1 MGQKI
6 KQAVIDKVI
15 ALRHN
20 EVRYEDVA
28 EILGIKE
35 RTVRSICS
43 KNGCLYA
50 DIEDAWKAK
59 VEELRKAG
67 YDYTEVAETLGVDR
81 EEVEKYCQYHNLKYQ
96 DLGNENRHAY
106 KGGGLNKGK
115 TSVDWDKRVREV
127 LGGRFE
133 LVSWI
138 LTDNGEAR
146 LKVKC
151 TTCGAEKE
159 ISSISLRSRQSNR
172 IVSCGICSHLET
184 EQRHKQEREKREFEK
199 NEKQRLREV
208 RKLKKAKQTSFTFC
222 ECGKIIPNGTKYCD
236 DCREKHKRISQRQ
249 IERRKEH
256 KRRTRI
262 GKTFDRGITLE
273 KLYDRDQ
280 GICYLCNRTC
290 DWGDFQKINGAF
302 VVGGSYPTV
311 EHLIPLCKGGT
322 HTWNNIKLAC
332 HSCNSKKGRK
342 SYESIAPL

>member
-1 MGQKI
+1 MKRYACDDAVKALLNQGLGCSEISKQLNLSRFTVYDII
-6 KQAVIDKVI
+6 KRLQAGGGFI
-15 ALRHN
+15 AK
-20 EVRYEDVA
+20 
-28 EILGIKE
+28 KE
-35 RTVRSICS
+35 TIT
-43 KNGCLYA
+43 
-50 DIEDAWKAK
+50 
-59 VEELRKAG
+59 ELRKQGDTYQEIADKLGFTHDQIEQFCKRNGLG
-67 YDYTEVAETLGVDR
+67 YSEEEKQKAQTKRGKELAES
-81 EEVEKYCQYHNLKYQ
+81 
-96 DLGNENRHAY
+96 
-106 KGGGLNKGK
+106 NKGK
-115 TSVDWDKRVREV
+115 TFVNWDKRVLEV

-138 LTDNGEAR
+138 LTDNGESR

-172 IVSCGICSHLET
+172 IVSCGICSHLEA
-184 EQRHKQEREKREFEK
+184 EQRHKQEQEKREFEK

-208 RKLKKAKQTSFTFC
+208 RKLKKAKQISFTFC

-236 DCREKHKRISQRQ
+236 DCREKHKRKSQRQ

-332 HSCNSKKGRK
+332 HSCNSKKGRR